1 MIQSDIEVID
11 SDLVLLPAKKQKVE
25 LITSPN
31 SLYSK
36 ISKNI
41 LLLTIPNNW
50 FASLVLYTPNILMP
64 TFHKVTLLKD
74 NYKISIEKQLIITE
88 GNYSVITYQTLHV
101 YFNLNSYYSILDSK
115 LIIHINGKELA
126 FLEVGLSDNVIKTED
141 NVEDLLNIFDEIKCC
156 DRVTPSKELLN

>member
-88 GNYSVITYQTLHV
+88 
-101 YFNLNSYYSILDSK
+101 DSK